1 MKNFAKKL
9 AVRKSVISRFATVR
23 PATRGTDTPTTDQT
37 CPMATIVSD
46 RS

>member
-1 MKNFAKKL
+1 MKHFDQKL
-9 AVRKSVISRFATVR
+9 AVRKTVIKRLATVR
-23 PATRGTDTPTTDQT
+23 QANRGDVPTTDQT